1 MLRRKPSAVRRC
13 SRRLSFQSLE
23 HRELKAGDL
32 GGLTITDTT
41 ISGNTA
47 GVSPD
52 ATNDAPHVSQFVIA
66 DAVRI
71 ERLTGAR
78 LPQR

>member
-1 MLRRKPSAVRRC
+1 MLGRKPLAARRNC
-13 SRRLSFQSLE
+13 RRLSFQSLE

-32 GGLTITDTT
+32 GGLTITDST

-52 ATNDAPHVSQFVIA
+52 AVNDAPLVSQFVIA

-71 ERLTGAR
+71 ERFADAR
-78 LPQR
+78 LTQT

>member
-1 MLRRKPSAVRRC
+1 MLRRKPLAPRRN

-47 GVSPD
+47 GVSPT
-52 ATNDAPHVSQFVIA
+52 AINDAPHSSQFVIA
-66 DAVRI
+66 DAVRV
-71 ERLTGAR
+71 ERFAGAR